1 MRSTATT
8 PGSISRRRDN
18 RRASSGSTR
27 DRVHQSNHAERAEQ
41 QHHYH
46 QYDSGGGFDNYE
58 AEQRSNSDALRSLG
72 VALAGYGKP
81 TDEAQD
87 AIHSLINGGPPEPP
101 KSITVDTST
110 QTKHAPA
117 SSYAELM
124 CWEIGRRTK
133 NKRAEAMLL
142 EYGVPNGKRREVW
155 SLWCASMLA
164 AREAAPEA
172 AETEARQSQSKT
184 IEDDV
189 LRSRLDHPMFK
200 VNAKQ
205 RDQLPTGLRPLRR
218 ILRRLVATGEYNYLQ
233 VSAKLYNMWCNM
245 HLCGM
250 DTIRYFAVQC

>member
-8 PGSISRRRDN
+8 PGSVSRRRDY

-27 DRVHQSNHAERAEQ
+27 DRVHQSNHAEQQ
-41 QHHYH
+41 QHNYH
-46 QYDSGGGFDNYE
+46 QYDSGGGGFDNYE

-81 TDEAQD
+81 IDEAQD
-87 AIHSLINGGPPEPP
+87 AVHCLLNGGTTEQPIAKP
-101 KSITVDTST
+101 ITVDSST

-155 SLWCASMLA
+155 GLWCASMLA
-164 AREAAPEA
+164 GREAAPEA

-233 VSAKLYNMWCNM
+233 VSTDA
-245 HLCGM
+245 
-250 DTIRYFAVQC
+250 